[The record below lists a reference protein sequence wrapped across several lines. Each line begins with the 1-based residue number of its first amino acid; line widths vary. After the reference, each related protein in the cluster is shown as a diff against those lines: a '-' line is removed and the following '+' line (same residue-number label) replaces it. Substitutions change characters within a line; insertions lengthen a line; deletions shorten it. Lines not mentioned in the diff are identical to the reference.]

1 MLSTFTILSL
11 LAYNTINVV
20 LEKNLVNRKTPDS
33 ILLRKVFTSPVP
45 ADIDDEDAKM
55 ATMRSGISGAHRNT
69 LIQVYDYKPDGG
81 VVPLVNNEFD
91 VPGKIP
97 FEVQKI
103 ATDMLLTAVSEANVD
118 AIRKG
123 KRFTHKGVDYHLISQ
138 EFPLDRMGRMG
149 EVILLTNIDSSL
161 KETRDKFITAWGLF
175 ALTINVAPV
184 AKLTRQVRA
193 GQSAKPAWWAPQS
206 IEDLASQLNLD
217 KAANDQYRNE
227 VALERKMVEI
237 APVMLV
243 RCKLP
248 KLGKQAIFTYV
259 NPAVK
264 DQLGWPVLIGQPL
277 NTIVPPLYGGYH
289 TWLGL
294 YDENLKRDVGM
305 ASCPLHNHKSRVVEA
320 VRPVQAIT
328 AIGEVIDVL
337 LSVQLLDPDEDGS
350 LNFAGTMI
358 DVSPLVK
365 AREAEAEA
373 RKVAEDATTSLTKNL
388 VMWRHDLMTAVK
400 GSYDSLRRMELS
412 GFEPPESHANAWN
425 LSVKKAKNTYDLLE
439 QTREALT
446 VDLKSSLK
454 ISPVPLKTIWEDIQ
468 FDFTQYNVLTPDDAA
483 DISIAVDYQQ
493 FKRALYNLINN
504 GIRYS
509 HPPNELIN
517 ISIQIKGSQCVFLVE
532 DNGIG
537 IAPEDQGRI
546 LTGAMGVEARL
557 RSDID
562 GNGLGLESA
571 RRIAEA
577 HGGKCKLLQ
586 SALDHGSIFAIS
598 FLVAK

>member
-1 MLSTFTILSL
+1 
-11 LAYNTINVV
+11 
-20 LEKNLVNRKTPDS
+20 
-33 ILLRKVFTSPVP
+33 
-45 ADIDDEDAKM
+45 
-55 ATMRSGISGAHRNT
+55 MRGGISGAHRNT
-69 LIQVYDYKPDGG
+69 LVQVYDYKLDGG

-103 ATDMLLTAVSEANVD
+103 ATDMLLVAVSEGKVED
-118 AIRKG
+118 IRKG
-123 KRFTHKGVDYHLISQ
+123 ERFNHKGVDYHVISQ
-138 EFPLDRMGRMG
+138 EFPLDRKGRMG

-161 KETRDKFITAWGLF
+161 KETRDQFIAAKTTTFLWVTAWGIF
-175 ALTINVAPV
+175 ALVINVSPV
-184 AKLTRQVRA
+184 NGLTRQVRA
-193 GQSAKPAWWAPQS
+193 GQAAKTAWWAPQP
-206 IEDLASQLNLD
+206 IEDLATQLNLD
-217 KAANDQYRNE
+217 KAANDRYREE

-248 KLGKQAIFTYV
+248 KLEEQAIFTYV

-277 NTIVPPLYGGYH
+277 NTIVPPQYGGYH

-294 YDENLKRDVGM
+294 YDEDLKRDVGM
-305 ASCPLHNHKSRVVEA
+305 ASCPMHNHKSRVVEA

-337 LSVQLLDPDEDGS
+337 LSVQLLEPDEDGS

-373 RKVAEDATTSLTKNL
+373 RKAAEDATTSLTKNL

-412 GFEPPESHANAWN
+412 GFEPPESYANAWN

-454 ISPVPLKTIWEDIQ
+454 IAPVPLKTIWEDIQ
-468 FDFTQYNVLTPDDAA
+468 FDFTQYNVLTPDDAV

-493 FKRALYNLINN
+493 LKRALYNLINN

-517 ISIQIKGSQCVFLVE
+517 ISIQIKGNQCVFLVE

-598 FLVAK
+598 FLVSK